1 MVKEQTKA
9 RYSGQCATGAEK
21 DGERCWNRWMGSM
34 GMPINRRYMQNIL
47 FWPCDGFGT
56 SLRGFNFYGHSAW
69 KRHECQHYKQ
79 GDLLAHT
86 HDTYEFDIG
95 FRPDSCPS
103 PWQSY
108 LHVEVGLSKP
118 SGIAANHPSAA
129 SFLQEFAA
137 QFRGQFPVTHQY
149 IDSKRDAYLY
159 VLLPLLA
166 DVNKVGIAKE
176 VKLQGSVF
184 TTRITQTWRLMYE
197 GPKLGK
203 RQQILRDVP

>member
-1 MVKEQTKA
+1 MGWEAFPLALHDRVVPCVPVPKEGQGQADTSRWTPPPSKFNLSLNPNFPRAEQTRVQTA
-9 RYSGQCATGAEK
+9 VSFLQ
-21 DGERCWNRWMGSM
+21 
-34 GMPINRRYMQNIL
+34 
-47 FWPCDGFGT
+47 
-56 SLRGFNFYGHSAW
+56 
-69 KRHECQHYKQ
+69 
-79 GDLLAHT
+79 
-86 HDTYEFDIG
+86 
-95 FRPDSCPS
+95 
-103 PWQSY
+103 
-108 LHVEVGLSKP
+108 VGLSKP